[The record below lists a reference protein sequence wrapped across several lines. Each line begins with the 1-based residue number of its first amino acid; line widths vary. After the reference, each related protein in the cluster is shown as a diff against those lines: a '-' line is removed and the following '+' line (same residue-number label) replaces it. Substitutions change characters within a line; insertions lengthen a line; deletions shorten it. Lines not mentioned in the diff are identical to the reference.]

1 MLPQGLHACRP
12 YHLDDMQR
20 VATEGAHETVR
31 LTNLDFSEEKYGLF
45 SHVGSIR
52 KTELYVALYF

>member
-1 MLPQGLHACRP
+1 
-12 YHLDDMQR
+12 MQR

-45 SHVGSIR
+45 SHVGSIIISGEDGAIR
-52 KTELYVALYF
+52 SPLFLKI